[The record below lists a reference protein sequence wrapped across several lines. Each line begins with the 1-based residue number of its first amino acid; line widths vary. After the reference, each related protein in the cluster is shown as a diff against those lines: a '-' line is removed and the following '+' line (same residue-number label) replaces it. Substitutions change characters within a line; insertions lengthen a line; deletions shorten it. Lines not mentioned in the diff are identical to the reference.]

1 MPRGP
6 GPGGRHEDMR
16 PWTAAQ
22 DEVLRELVSKQ
33 GRRPK
38 WKEITEAL
46 RNDGNYRTVA
56 MVRNRYLRIEKGKEL
71 TELGLSKNRCSLCG
85 QIKRGHVCPGVVEGW
100 REKAPQEHSD
110 AAAGSSSSPSAGSY
124 EHELVSM
131 YVARLL
137 EATDL
142 TTMTLKGI
150 RARLADDLQAEAGK
164 HYDKT
169 WLQDEVKRLLSLRQG
184 GAPPSD
190 AARNERDEE
199 SAASLSA
206 SAAAPT
212 SAEQV
217 EHAIA
222 TATSFKWTKAIRKRL
237 KQASGGTLHRQ
248 RLRKQVLED
257 HAAHVRQ
264 LGGTRLHTNEAHDAL
279 KKFFRQQLQS
289 AQAAGKLAME
299 GNFVRVLSSKTPSG
313 GSTQ

>member
-1 MPRGP
+1 
-6 GPGGRHEDMR
+6 MR

-169 WLQDEVKRLLSLRQG
+169 WLQDEVKRLLSLRQE
-184 GAPPSD
+184 ARRLPMRPETSETKRVRRRSRPRPRRRPQPS
-190 AARNERDEE
+190 
-199 SAASLSA
+199 
-206 SAAAPT
+206 
-212 SAEQV
+212 
-217 EHAIA
+217 
-222 TATSFKWTKAIRKRL
+222 KWSTPSRR
-237 KQASGGTLHRQ
+237 
-248 RLRKQVLED
+248 
-257 HAAHVRQ
+257 
-264 LGGTRLHTNEAHDAL
+264 RLHSNGPKPYE
-279 KKFFRQQLQS
+279 
-289 AQAAGKLAME
+289 
-299 GNFVRVLSSKTPSG
+299 SG
-313 GSTQ
+313 